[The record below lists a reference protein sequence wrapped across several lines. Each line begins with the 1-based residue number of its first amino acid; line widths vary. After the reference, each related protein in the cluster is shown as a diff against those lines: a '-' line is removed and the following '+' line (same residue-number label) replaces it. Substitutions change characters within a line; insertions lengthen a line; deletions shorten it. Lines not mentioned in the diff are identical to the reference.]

1 MEPFSLTCLGVGD
14 GMPNADRNHSSYL
27 YQFGETTLLVDCGEP
42 VGRSCRAAG
51 IDKDAIDR
59 LLLSHLHS
67 DHFGG
72 LFMFLQ
78 GLWLEKR
85 RKPLPI
91 NLPADGIQP
100 IRQML
105 HLANLVPELLR
116 FGVEMEPWKAGQPII
131 QGKVRVTPYP
141 TTHLESLR
149 QLLQAKY
156 PGQYA
161 AYCFLL
167 EHEGRRI
174 GHSADLG
181 APSDLDP
188 LLLHPL
194 DLLVCELSHFKIP
207 EICAYLRDKPIKK
220 VLFTHLSRHYWED
233 FEGTRQE
240 VKRLLPGMNVVFAWD
255 GDVVML

>member
-1 MEPFSLTCLGVGD
+1 
-14 GMPNADRNHSSYL
+14 MPNADRNHSSYL
-27 YQFGETTLLVDCGEP
+27 YQFGETALLVDCGEP
-42 VGRSCRAAG
+42 VSRSCRAAG
-51 IDKDAIDR
+51 IGSDTVDR

-72 LFMFLQ
+72 LFMLLQ

-91 NLPADGIQP
+91 HLPADGIQP

-105 HLANLVPELLR
+105 DLANLVPELLH
-116 FGVEMEPWKAGQPII
+116 FGVEMEPWEAGQPIT

-149 QLLQAKY
+149 QQLQAKY

-167 EHEGRRI
+167 EHEGHRI

-181 APSDLDP
+181 APSDLAP

-194 DLLVCELSHFKIP
+194 DLLVCELSHFTIP
-207 EICAYLRDKPIKK
+207 EICNYLRGRPIKK
-220 VLFTHLSRHYWED
+220 VLFTHLSRHCWED
-233 FEGTRQE
+233 FGGTRRE
-240 VKRLLPGMNVVFAWD
+240 VTRLLPGMNVVFAWD